1 MKKNSIEKLLEK
13 AGEEGKLT
21 HRDVEKVV
29 ANSKGTEVEDLF
41 NIIEQEG
48 IEIIPDES
56 DELNK
61 SEFLSAEIT
70 SAEITDG
77 IGKYLQEIGKT
88 PLLSA
93 EKEREYGRKIKESKK
108 VLRRRVLQVAELVQR
123 NNYLCSLV
131 QEKGLGNNEFR
142 AVRKKFK
149 KVKKISVLIINIPEE
164 ESRSLRPPEDR
175 DHFFSLRD
183 EIRKTHY
190 YYEIYRNE
198 MIKANLRLVVS
209 FAKKYTGRG
218 VPFLDLIQEGNIGL
232 ARAVD
237 KFDYRRGNRF
247 STYASWWIRQSLS
260 RAISDQ
266 SRTIRVPIH
275 ITELMKKVNRIAQE
289 LEQELGRYPTARDI
303 AERCGIS
310 LEKVERVQRVIIRST
325 SMDAPVGEDENSY
338 LIELIENDKA
348 NCPFEEVSLRHLR
361 GEIEE
366 LIKQVKDDRE
376 REILKLRFGTE
387 DGWDCTL
394 QEIGERYGVTRERI
408 RQIEA
413 KVLGYLRDIAKRR
426 RLEEYFM

>member
-1 MKKNSIEKLLEK
+1 MKKNDEVEKIF
-13 AGEEGKLT
+13 EESRKRGT
-21 HRDVEKVV
+21 INRDVQRVV
-29 ANSKGTEVEDLF
+29 SSPEGAEIESLF

-48 IEIIPDES
+48 IEIIPEEDE
-56 DELNK
+56 D
-61 SEFLSAEIT
+61 LSKPESISKEI
-70 SAEITDG
+70 SDG

-93 EKEREYGRKIKESKK
+93 EEEREYGRKIRESKRI
-108 VLRRRVLQVAELVQR
+108 LRSRVLQVVELIKR
-123 NNYLCSLV
+123 NGSFFSLFRDRGLRDDDL
-131 QEKGLGNNEFR
+131 KGL
-142 AVRKKFK
+142 RKKFN
-149 KVKKISVLIINIPEE
+149 KVKKISSFVVDITEE
-164 ESRSLRPPEDR
+164 ESRFLRPPEER
-175 DHFFSLRD
+175 EYFFSLRE
-183 EIRKTHY
+183 EIKRAY
-190 YYEIYRNE
+190 RCYEEYRNR

-237 KFDYRRGNRF
+237 KFDYRKGNRF

-275 ITELMKKVNRIAQE
+275 ITELMKKVNRISQE
-289 LEQELGRYPTARDI
+289 LEQELGRSPTARDI

-310 LEKVERVQRVIIRST
+310 LEKVEKVQRVIVRST
-325 SMDAPVGEDENSY
+325 SMDAPIGEEEDSY
-338 LIELIENDKA
+338 LVELIENEKA
-348 NCPFEEVSLRHLR
+348 TCPFEEVNLMYLKK
-361 GEIEE
+361 EIEE
-366 LIKQVKDDRE
+366 LIKQIKDDRE

-413 KVLGYLRDIAKRR
+413 KVLSYLREIAKKK
-426 RLEEYFM
+426 RLEEYFK

>member
-1 MKKNSIEKLLEK
+1 MMKKDDLEKLLEK
-13 AGEEGKLT
+13 GGRKGRLT
-21 HRDVEKVV
+21 HKDVEEVV
-29 ANSKGTEVEDLF
+29 GSSEGAQIEDLF

-48 IEIIPDES
+48 IEIIPDE
-56 DELNK
+56 DEDLGK
-61 SEFLSAEIT
+61 PESLT
-70 SAEITDG
+70 GEITDG

-93 EKEREYGRKIKESKK
+93 EEEREYGRKIRESKRI
-108 VLRRRVLQVAELVQR
+108 LRSRVLQIVELAQR
-123 NNYLCSLV
+123 NSFLYSLLLT
-131 QEKGLGNNEFR
+131 KGLRKEDFKGL
-142 AVRKKFK
+142 RKKFK
-149 KVKKISVLIINIPEE
+149 KVKKISNISIQVKEE
-164 ESRSLRPPEDR
+164 EGSFLRPPEDKER
-175 DHFFSLRD
+175 FFSLRE
-183 EIRKTHY
+183 EIRQAHCC
-190 YYEIYRNE
+190 YEAYRNK

-275 ITELMKKVNRIAQE
+275 ITELMKKVNRISQE
-289 LEQELGRYPTARDI
+289 LEQELGRPPTARDI
-303 AERCGIS
+303 ADRCGIS
-310 LEKVERVQRVIIRST
+310 IEKVERVQRVIIRST
-325 SMDAPVGEDENSY
+325 SMDAPVGEEEDSY
-338 LIELIENDKA
+338 LIELIENEKA
-348 NCPFEEVSLRHLR
+348 DCPFEEVNLRYLKE
-361 GEIEE
+361 EIDE
-366 LIKQVKDDRE
+366 LIKQIKDDRE

-413 KVLGYLRDIAKRR
+413 KVLSYLREIAKKK
-426 RLEEYFM
+426 RLQEYFM

>member
-1 MKKNSIEKLLEK
+1 MRKENL
-13 AGEEGKLT
+13 GKLIRQT
-21 HRDVEKVV
+21 AQKGKISSKAVERLVNQQK
-29 ANSKGTEVEDLF
+29 ASDIEDLF

-48 IEIIPDES
+48 IEVIPDS
-56 DELNK
+56 GDE
-61 SEFLSAEIT
+61 AEARPEQFST
-70 SAEITDG
+70 DTTDG

-88 PLLSA
+88 PLLTA
-93 EKEREYGRKIKESKK
+93 EEERAFGKNIKESKRE
-108 VLRRRVLQVAELVQR
+108 LRAMVCSLSELTQR
-123 NNYLCSLV
+123 NSLLCSLIV
-131 QEKGLGNNEFR
+131 SKGLVEEDLQGI
-142 AVRKKFK
+142 RKKFK
-149 KVKKISVLIINIPEE
+149 KVKRICTYVLQVVDEE
-164 ESRSLRPPEDR
+164 GQYVRPPQDR
-175 DHFFSLRD
+175 NRFFDLRE
-183 EIRKTHY
+183 EIKKCHQQ
-190 YYEIYRNE
+190 YEVYRNK

-275 ITELMKKVNRIAQE
+275 ITELMKKVNRISQE
-289 LEQELGRYPTARDI
+289 LEQELGRAPNPKDI
-303 AERCGIS
+303 SDRCGIP

-325 SMDAPVGEDENSY
+325 SMDAPVGEEEDSY

-348 NCPFEEVSLRHLR
+348 NCPFEEVNLRYLQR
-361 GEIEE
+361 EIEG
-366 LIKQVKDDRE
+366 LIQEVKDDRE

-413 KVLGYLRDIAKRR
+413 KVLTHLREIARRR
-426 RLEEYFM
+426 RLQEYFM